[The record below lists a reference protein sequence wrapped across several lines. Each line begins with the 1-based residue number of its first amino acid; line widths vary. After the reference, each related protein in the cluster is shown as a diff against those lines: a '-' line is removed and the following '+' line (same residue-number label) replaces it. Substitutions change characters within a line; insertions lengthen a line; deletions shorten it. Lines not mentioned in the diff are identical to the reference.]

1 MVEVPGQNKY
11 NIIIIACAIVIYSKN
26 EEGKAFVHA
35 LCGRHN
41 SSEQKRPYSRVLYLV
56 LFDTYSQS
64 ESVILYSKF

>member
-1 MVEVPGQNKY
+1 VNE
-11 NIIIIACAIVIYSKN
+11 IVIYSKN

-56 LFDTYSQS
+56 LFDTSPQS
-64 ESVILYSKF
+64 ECNFVFKILNKSHFWTDLLLWKK